1 MKMKAPRGDI
11 RASVSQQKMVKETE
25 RREEDNSDG
34 VKGWLLLLG
43 EREMGKTVE
52 KNCVASWEGSIT

>member
-25 RREEDNSDG
+25 RREEDNSG
-34 VKGWLLLLG
+34 RVKGWLLLLG
-43 EREMGKTVE
+43 ERDGQNSGE
-52 KNCVASWEGSIT
+52 KLRSKLGR